1 MKRLFIPTLSAVIV
15 AMLSTSVFASESDNN
30 ADSLRLRLKNDFRK
44 AERPSAG
51 PSGQD
56 IYAWVQGTMV
66 DLDTHYFSDFVGVTG
81 SAYYVYKLGADG
93 SSSTRGYLRG
103 YDSFSLTQGA
113 LKFKLNDDLKLK
125 VGRFGTDSG
134 YGSLPY
140 DVPLISSGS
149 NRTMPTLSEG
159 ALVHYDLNENVEL
172 WGMWRQR
179 VFLWTDVGT
188 GVRDEGVF
196 DSSTGTYSKKEP
208 RAFLAGSWH
217 DDQNRVD
224 LGYSWQDDVSSQ
236 VELKLQRK
244 DSFDDQSNIRY
255 EFLTL
260 NASLSGLSKAASYHN
275 DTQVYS
281 GKITYT
287 NADISYFGGLGYVSH
302 VLNGIGTNVNT
313 DIGYVGSLS
322 IDRNKEDMY
331 SLQIGVNYTIN
342 NNFSVM
348 VAPLM
353 TDGYED
359 TRRTISIK
367 GKGVVAAVFY
377 KVNSGPLTGLRAFV
391 ASDVANEKR
400 SGSALG
406 DDLDY
411 WDIKAGIQYDFNL

>member
-1 MKRLFIPTLSAVIV
+1 MKKFIPTTTAIIV
-15 AMLSTSVFASESDNN
+15 AILSTSAFANDSENN
-30 ADSLRLRLKNDFRK
+30 TDSLRLRLKNDFRK
-44 AERPSAG
+44 ADRPSAG
-51 PSGQD
+51 PNGRD

-113 LKFKLNDDLKLK
+113 LKFKINDDFKLK

-159 ALVHYDLNENVEL
+159 ALAHYDFNENIEL

-196 DSSTGTYSKKEP
+196 DSSTGTYAKKEP
-208 RAFLAGSWH
+208 RAFLAGRWY
-217 DDQNRVD
+217 DNQNSVD

-236 VELKLQRK
+236 VELKLNRK
-244 DSFDDQSNIRY
+244 DSFDDQEHIQY
-255 EFLTL
+255 EFLFL
-260 NASLSGLSKAASYHN
+260 NASLTGLSKEVSYHN

-287 NADISYFGGLGYVSH
+287 NTGVSYFGALGYVSH

-313 DIGYVGSLS
+313 DIGYVSSLS

-331 SLQIGVNYTIN
+331 SLQIGIHYPVND
-342 NNFSVM
+342 NFSVM

-359 TRRTISIK
+359 TGRTISIK
-367 GKGVVAAVFY
+367 GKSVLAALLY
-377 KVNSGPLTGLRAFV
+377 KVNSGPLSGLRAYI
-391 ASDVANEKR
+391 ASDVAKEKR
-400 SGSALG
+400 SGSSLG

-411 WDIKAGIQYDFNL
+411 WDVKAGIQYDLNL